1 MCGIAG
7 FVGRGDRATLQ
18 RMTDAIRHRGPDA
31 EGHWAEESA
40 GIFLGHRRLSI
51 VDLSGGAQP
60 MWTRDGQLGV
70 VFNGEIYNHAELRAE
85 LKAAGCEFV
94 TDHSDTEVL
103 LHGYRTWGDDFVARL
118 NGMWAFV
125 LYDRARQ
132 RLFGSRDRFGK
143 KPLYYFHEGDTFGF
157 ASELSA
163 LTQHPECP
171 RNLDPL
177 SLRKYFAYCY
187 IPAPRSIYER
197 VWKLPGGHS
206 FALDLA
212 STTGRWPVSSGA
224 TGQRPVVR
232 SEFRVWKWWEF
243 VIEPDPKLEAAFS
256 HRSFRLSSAWP
267 GQHRDPRKLYDSNDI
282 TAHPMYGAVDNSD
295 LLLRQVERQLRD
307 GLERATRRRLM
318 SDVPLGVFLS
328 GGIDSSAIAALAAKH
343 VPAGQLNS
351 FSIGFHDPT
360 FDESRYAQLVAEQ
373 LGTRHHHDT
382 LDLDKSAALL
392 PELVS
397 RLDEPL
403 GDGSL
408 LPTYLLSRF
417 TRQHVTVALGGDGGD
432 ELFAGYDPMKALR
445 TAELYAK
452 LVPRPIHAG
461 LRHLAA
467 RLPVSHANISFDF
480 KVKRFLRGVSY
491 PAPLWNPVWMGALE
505 PSEIRELFRE
515 PTDPEEVYSEA
526 IEAWDRCAQPNVV
539 DRALQFWTQVY
550 LQDDILTKV
559 DRASMLCSLEARS
572 PFLDIEVVDLARRI
586 PWQLKLH
593 GGETKWILK
602 RALAPLLPAE
612 IVERPKK
619 GFGMP
624 IGRWLREGKFP
635 CDLEATPPGLDRAFI
650 EKKSAAH
657 RAGKTDE
664 RLYLWSQWLL
674 NQWLAR

>member
-7 FVGRGDRATLQ
+7 FVGAGDLATLR

-31 EGHWAEESA
+31 DGYWSQESA
-40 GIFLGHRRLSI
+40 GVFLGHRRLSI
-51 VDLSGGAQP
+51 VDLAGGAQP

-85 LKAAGCEFV
+85 LQQSGSVFQ

-103 LHGYRTWGDDFVARL
+103 LHAYRAWGDAFVERL

-125 LYDRARQ
+125 IYDRARQ

-157 ASELSA
+157 ASELTA
-163 LTQHPECP
+163 LAEHPRCP
-171 RNLDPL
+171 RNLSAL
-177 SLRKYFAYCY
+177 SLKKYFAYCY
-187 IPAPRSIYER
+187 VPAPRTIYER
-197 VWKLPGGHS
+197 VWNLPGGHN
-206 FALDLA
+206 FEVDLGRTA
-212 STTGRWPVSSGA
+212 GRRPATTDA
-224 TGQRPVVR
+224 TGQRPVVC
-232 SEFRVWKWWEF
+232 VWRWWEF
-243 VIEPDPKLEAAFS
+243 VIEPDRSIPRPSDSSCIVADSVWRAMRDWQRQHEEPLLDRLRAA
-256 HRSFRLSSAWP
+256 
-267 GQHRDPRKLYDSNDI
+267 
-282 TAHPMYGAVDNSD
+282 
-295 LLLRQVERQLRD
+295 
-307 GLERATRRRLM
+307 LERATKRRLM

-343 VPAGQLNS
+343 VPAGQLNT
-351 FSIGFHDPT
+351 FSIGFDDPT
-360 FDESRYAQLVAEQ
+360 FDESHYAKLVADQ

-432 ELFAGYDPMKALR
+432 ELFAGYDPMRALR

-452 LVPRPIHAG
+452 FVPKPIHAG
-461 LRHLAA
+461 IRHLAA

-480 KVKRFLRGVSY
+480 KVKRFLRGLSH
-491 PAPLWNPVWMGALE
+491 PASLWNPVWMGALE
-505 PSEIRELFRE
+505 PSDIRDLCGE
-515 PTDPEEVYSEA
+515 PADPEEIYSEA
-526 IEAWDRCAQPNVV
+526 IETWDRCAQPNPV

-550 LQDDILTKV
+550 LQDDILVKV

-593 GGETKWILK
+593 GSETKWILK
-602 RALAPLLPAE
+602 RALAPLLPRE
-612 IVERPKK
+612 IIERPKK

-624 IGRWLREGKFP
+624 IGRWLRDGKFP
-635 CDLEATPPGLDRAFI
+635 LNGAKLPAGCDRTFVE
-650 EKKSAAH
+650 EKLAAH
-657 RAGKTDE
+657 RAGCTDE
-664 RLYLWSQWLL
+664 RLYLWCQWLL
-674 NQWLAR
+674 SQWLAR

>member
-7 FVGRGDRATLQ
+7 FVGRGDLGTLC

-31 EGHWAEESA
+31 EGHWQEESA
-40 GIFLGHRRLSI
+40 GVFLGHRRLSI
-51 VDLSGGAQP
+51 VDLAGGAQP

-70 VFNGEIYNHAELRAE
+70 IFNGEIYNHAELRAE
-85 LKAAGCEFV
+85 LKQSGAVFQ

-103 LHGYRTWGDDFVARL
+103 LHGYRVWGDGFVERL

-125 LYDRARQ
+125 IYDRARQ

-143 KPLYYFHEGDTFGF
+143 KPLFYFHEGDTFGF

-163 LTQHPECP
+163 LTQHPQCP
-171 RNLDPL
+171 RNLSAL
-177 SLRKYFAYCY
+177 SLKKYFAYCY
-187 IPAPRSIYER
+187 VPAPRSIYER
-197 VWKLPGGHS
+197 VWKLPGGHN
-206 FALDLA
+206 FALDL
-212 STTGRWPVSSGA
+212 SRDTGRRPVSR
-224 TGQRPVVR
+224 TELRIWR
-232 SEFRVWKWWEF
+232 WWEF
-243 VIEPDPKLEAAFS
+243 VIEPD
-256 HRSFRLSSAWP
+256 RSIPQPSGQSCVVLGSAQRARQDWQR
-267 GQHRDPRKLYDSNDI
+267 QHLDP
-282 TAHPMYGAVDNSD
+282 
-295 LLLRQVERQLRD
+295 LLAELRTT
-307 GLERATRRRLM
+307 LERATKRRLM

-343 VPAGQLNS
+343 VPAGQLNT
-351 FSIGFHDPT
+351 FSIGFDDPT
-360 FDESRYAQLVAEQ
+360 FDESEYAKLVAGQ

-382 LDLDKSAALL
+382 LDLEKSAALL

-408 LPTYLLSRF
+408 LPTYLLCRF

-432 ELFAGYDPMKALR
+432 ELFAGYDPMRALR

-452 LVPRPIHAG
+452 LVPKPIHAG

-467 RLPVSHANISFDF
+467 RLPVSHANLSFDF
-480 KVKRFLRGVSY
+480 KVKRFLRGLSH

-505 PSEIRELFRE
+505 PADLAELFQE
-515 PTDPEEVYSEA
+515 PTDPEEIYSEA
-526 IEAWDRCAQPNVV
+526 IEAWDRCAQPNLI
-539 DRALQFWTQVY
+539 DRALQFWTQIY
-550 LQDDILTKV
+550 LHDDILVKL

-586 PWQLKLH
+586 PWPLKLH
-593 GGETKWILK
+593 GGTTKWILK
-602 RALAPLLPAE
+602 QAVAPLLPRE

-635 CDLEATPPGLDRAFI
+635 IDPTGLPPGLSRAFLE
-650 EKKSAAH
+650 EKLAAH
-657 RAGKTDE
+657 RSGRADE
-664 RLYLWSQWLL
+664 RLYLWSQWML
-674 NQWLAR
+674 NQWTAR